1 MDPEQDRNELNEESL
16 LVDGPTDEERHGVE
30 EFVADGME
38 DEANVEHPDE
48 SAAEEAALRVANATR
63 LG

>member
-1 MDPEQDRNELNEESL
+1 MHPEHPNEESL
-16 LVDGPTDEERHGVE
+16 LDEDPSDEERHGIE

-38 DEANVEHPDE
+38 DEANVEDPDE
-48 SAAEEAALRVANATR
+48 SDAAEDAARRVHNATR

>member
-1 MDPEQDRNELNEESL
+1 MEPEHPNEESL
-16 LVDGPTDEERHGVE
+16 LDEDPSDEERHGIE

-38 DEANVEHPDE
+38 DEANVEDPDE
-48 SAAEEAALRVANATR
+48 SDAAEDAALRVAKATR

>member
-1 MDPEQDRNELNEESL
+1 MDPDHPNEESL
-16 LVDGPTDEERHGVE
+16 LDEDPSEEERHGIE

-38 DEANVEHPDE
+38 DEANVDDPDE
-48 SAAEEAALRVANATR
+48 SVAAEEAAVRVANATR

>member
-1 MDPEQDRNELNEESL
+1 MEPEHPNEESL
-16 LVDGPTDEERHGVE
+16 LEEDPSDEERLGIE

-38 DEANVEHPDE
+38 DEANVENLDE
-48 SAAEEAALRVANATR
+48 SDAAEEAALRVANATQ

>member
-1 MDPEQDRNELNEESL
+1 MQPEHPNEESL
-16 LVDGPTDEERHGVE
+16 LDEDPSDEERHGIE

-38 DEANVEHPDE
+38 DEANIDDPDE
-48 SAAEEAALRVANATR
+48 SDAAEDAALRVQNATK